1 MELPCDMIEEI
12 LCCSRVRD
20 LLQYRCVSREWC
32 SVIDSTAFAKK
43 HLKKTIECNAD
54 GVVIFQGE
62 ENFYLADLECL
73 AGKDDVAAIKLN
85 DPLMANAFIFG
96 AANGLVCLEMDEMNE
111 FLFFNP
117 STRQVRKIPTFP
129 AEFPC
134 FNSMDS
140 SWGFGY
146 DHLNDDFKV
155 VKIGQCLV
163 GHMVF
168 VYSMK
173 TNSWTRIK
181 DVPIL
186 FSIDAWGVFASGA
199 LHWEAVKDAVNST
212 SIILT
217 FDLETEQFREAPFP
231 SVDRTSVKYY
241 SQRLFSVGGSL
252 CILDNCLSHMDVY
265 LMDSYGAEHLWHKAF
280 SVERPG
286 TLGYFRYLR
295 PIAFSKSGNVVIL
308 EVDDEKLVW
317 YDIENKVVRKNGIP
331 NMFLTQP
338 YTESL
343 LQLNEDKHIQ
353 KPQLA
358 SEREEPG
365 KEKMDGIDPN
375 RVTLVSLLHAAAQL
389 QDVEYGRL
397 VHGYATRRGIGCF
410 EEVFETCLM
419 DMYLKCGKPYNA
431 MILCSN
437 MKFRSV
443 ASWNALIVGHLQLGQ
458 PEEALNLFV
467 LMIQERQKPD
477 LISLANGILCCAD
490 LGLLREGKSVQG
502 YAIRSGIELDIVTI
516 TALIDLYLKSNN
528 TYTALKLFN
537 GIEDKDVISCNVMM
551 TGFLQS
557 GSANEVMKIFR
568 EMVIRGIKP
577 NQSTFLSI
585 ITACSNLGDI
595 RQGKF
600 IHGYVIRHNFES
612 NTDIANQVIYM
623 YAKCHFIDCARKV
636 FNRLKRKDLVSWTSM
651 MMGYVNDGHAD
662 EAMYLF
668 CLMQGDGVLPDS
680 VTLICLLQ
688 AFTQLKYFSLAKEVH
703 SFMYRVCME
712 NEIPVINS
720 LLTTYSKSGKLHLS
734 EKLFAHM
741 KRRNLA
747 SWNSMIAA
755 YGMHGRCHDALNLF
769 KLMEKKCIVPD
780 ELTITSVLSACSH
793 SGLVEEGLSV
803 FRVHGKTK
811 LGEVIGRQFMEIESQ
826 NPSAYGMVSNLYA
839 EDDRW
844 DAAAQIRSAANK
856 RGFKR
861 TAGYSMVE
869 LENQRNSEAPKAAP
883 TAPKQNRVAPI
894 SVLATHIMKKF
905 NMETGRF
912 KRY

>member
-1 MELPCDMIEEI
+1 MNVLLSRTLINKINSLNSIPSLSIYFSTSTSQHGGHYFETLTLDNIVSS
-12 LCCSRVRD
+12 LNNCSD
-20 LLQYRCVSREWC
+20 
-32 SVIDSTAFAKK
+32 IHF
-43 HLKKTIECNAD
+43 LKKLHAC
-54 GVVIFQGE
+54 IFTNGYQDNIFLGS
-62 ENFYLADLECL
+62 
-73 AGKDDVAAIKLN
+73 KL
-85 DPLMANAFIFG
+85 L
-96 AANGLVCLEMDEMNE
+96 
-111 FLFFNP
+111 
-117 STRQVRKIPTFP
+117 
-129 AEFPC
+129 
-134 FNSMDS
+134 NSYAK
-140 SWGFGY
+140 FGY
-146 DHLNDDFKV
+146 LTESRWVFS
-155 VKIGQCLV
+155 KIINNNLSLWNSVLV
-163 GHMVF
+163 
-168 VYSMK
+168 
-173 TNSWTRIK
+173 
-181 DVPIL
+181 
-186 FSIDAWGVFASGA
+186 
-199 LHWEAVKDAVNST
+199 
-212 SIILT
+212 
-217 FDLETEQFREAPFP
+217 
-231 SVDRTSVKYY
+231 
-241 SQRLFSVGGSL
+241 
-252 CILDNCLSHMDVY
+252 
-265 LMDSYGAEHLWHKAF
+265 
-280 SVERPG
+280 
-286 TLGYFRYLR
+286 GYFRANQFDEVLR
-295 PIAFSKSGNVVIL
+295 LYCELRGKRIGVHSSVITFGLKSCVELGELEHGCVIH
-308 EVDDEKLVW
+308 VDAIKFGLGSDPFVGSSLIGL
-317 YDIENKVVRKNGIP
+317 YCRYGDIEDASKVFDEIIEKDLVA
-331 NMFLTQP
+331 
-338 YTESL
+338 YTSMISGYAKIGDHRAYEAFEIVKCM
-343 LQLNEDKHIQ
+343 Q
-353 KPQLA
+353 
-358 SEREEPG
+358 
-365 KEKMDGIDPN
+365 MDGIDPN

-389 QDVEYGRL
+389 QDVEYGRS

-516 TALIDLYLKSNN
+516 TALIDLYLKCNN

-557 GSANEVMKIFR
+557 GSANEVMKIFH

-769 KLMEKKCIVPD
+769 KLMEKECIVPD

-803 FRVHGKTK
+803 FRSMKEDFSMIPCEEHYSCIVDLLSRSGQLEEAYHFLQSVPLQHCGSAYSSLLAACRVHGKTK

-826 NPSAYGMVSNLYA
+826 NPSAYRMVSNLYA

-844 DAAAQIRSAANK
+844 DAAAQIRSAANE

-869 LENQRNSEAPKAAP
+869 LENQVFDN
-883 TAPKQNRVAPI
+883 I
-894 SVLATHIMKKF
+894 
-905 NMETGRF
+905 
-912 KRY
+912 